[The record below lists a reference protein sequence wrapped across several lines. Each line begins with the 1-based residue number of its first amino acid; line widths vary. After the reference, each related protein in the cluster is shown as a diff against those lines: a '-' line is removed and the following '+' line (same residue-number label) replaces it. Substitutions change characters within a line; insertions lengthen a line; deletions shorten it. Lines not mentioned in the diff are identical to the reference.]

1 MLFSPDT
8 EFWQNPT
15 LILILHAQN
24 GSKLLL
30 EVSGM
35 TSEKKVC
42 GSCNAI
48 DDSDAEF
55 CRECGTALPPLPTN
69 SSELLA
75 QAKIALARADYKG
88 VLRACAAAK
97 LLDPNNAEVSQIM
110 AAAHAA
116 LDVLRGQKPGE
127 GNAALDVLRDQKPG
141 EGNAANVQ
149 DSNSYRNKSNTRK
162 LFNFIVVW
170 GAIGMIVITVFAIIN
185 ALDDDETSSTS
196 SSNNSS
202 TNQQSD
208 RTGSNSP
215 ELSAT
220 KVPIVQYQGCDGLA
234 DLIPKLKSIG
244 GSSLGYYQLVQ
255 FGDNAICD
263 DTIAKLNKP
272 ELLKD

>member
-1 MLFSPDT
+1 MIT
-8 EFWQNPT
+8 IRT
-15 LILILHAQN
+15 LTLILHAQN
-24 GSKLLL
+24 GSKLLI

-48 DDSDAEF
+48 ADSDAEF
-55 CRECGTALPPLPTN
+55 CRECGTALPPIPTD

-127 GNAALDVLRDQKPG
+127 GNAA
-141 EGNAANVQ
+141 NVE

-162 LFNFIVVW
+162 PFHCDW
-170 GAIGMIVITVFAIIN
+170 GFWEYTGAAIAVIVIIVFAIIN
-185 ALDDDETSSTS
+185 APDDDETSSTS

-220 KVPIVQYQGCDGLA
+220 KVPIVQYQGCDGLE